1 MTSLV
6 LIRHGPTDWNAEG
19 RIQGRSDRPLS
30 AAGRASVARWRL
42 PAEPADRVWIVSPLK
57 RARQTAELLNI
68 ADAAVEEALI
78 EADWGAWE
86 GERLADLR
94 RRLGAEL
101 AAEEARGL
109 DFTPPGGE
117 SPRDLQRRLAPL
129 LRRLAAAGR
138 ATGAVTHKGVIRA
151 LYAQA
156 SGWHM
161 RGKAPQR
168 LVDGM
173 AHVFRL
179 DADARLHV
187 ERLNLPLAG

>member
-19 RIQGRSDRPLS
+19 RIQGRNDRPLS
-30 AAGRASVARWRL
+30 AAGRAAVARWRL
-42 PAEPADRVWIVSPLK
+42 PPQLAGHLWLVSPLQ

-68 ADAAVEEALI
+68 AEAAVEEALI

-86 GERLADLR
+86 GERLVDLR

-101 AAEEARGL
+101 AAQEARGL

-117 SPRDLQRRLAPL
+117 SPRDLQLRLAPL
-129 LRRLAAAGR
+129 LQRLATAGR

-156 SGWHM
+156 SGWQM
-161 RGKAPQR
+161 CGKAPQR
-168 LVDGM
+168 LADGT

-187 ERLNLPLAG
+187 ERLNLPLTE